1 MSSWI
6 YIYVNSEMKKLWNM
20 KVIVI
25 PIVIRML
32 TAILKKLTKRKGW
45 KDWKSF
51 KKRIESI
58 QTITP
63 LKTKY

>member
-45 KDWKSF
+45 KDWKSL